1 MDYDYDDDD
10 HNEDDLPVLPLPTTY
25 MINKTSNN
33 NDRRDNTENDR
44 SSNLLDNWKR
54 LYETSLHSLQSDDD
68 DEDRR
73 SVPKKPFYSDRQL
86 SVENP
91 NIVRSYAPMYQ
102 SQVVSN
108 TSKSKWEIR
117 LPQLLNGTVGPDR
130 QKRDFTRRHT
140 TNIVFQAS
148 NLNTNEYNSYF
159 PSQAS
164 NKATNDR
171 PITPLVKQLKQKFD
185 QMTVDDTPM
194 ASSRNHRQ
202 FSSDSPSKARRVV
215 SLSDRRRTVDVG
227 ERLIQQPRPMLPIRP
242 TPEITNLKT
251 RSGSYESLNNRTP
264 ITNSRTQR
272 SKISPPISY
281 PKYVYP
287 PASTTSVVKQLISA
301 GATLVYDS
309 RAESSSSK
317 IRSPVMK
324 PKQNIQKITETLAT
338 TNSTLSGRQ
347 LRSDSPNNA
356 YRTLQTKKTN
366 DQKLIKQK
374 DDDTAQNDYEAVS
387 LQTSNDV
394 SDNNYVQTAN
404 KPFKHDRNSNENE
417 SENYEPF
424 FDVD

>member
-1 MDYDYDDDD
+1 
-10 HNEDDLPVLPLPTTY
+10 
-25 MINKTSNN
+25 
-33 NDRRDNTENDR
+33 
-44 SSNLLDNWKR
+44 
-54 LYETSLHSLQSDDD
+54 
-68 DEDRR
+68 
-73 SVPKKPFYSDRQL
+73 
-86 SVENP
+86 
-91 NIVRSYAPMYQ
+91 
-102 SQVVSN
+102 
-108 TSKSKWEIR
+108 
-117 LPQLLNGTVGPDR
+117 
-130 QKRDFTRRHT
+130 KRDFTRRHT

-309 RAESSSSK
+309 RVESSSSK